1 MTTAGHPAGL
11 TWMER
16 VSARV
21 TRWTGSTQAI
31 ASAGLLVVGWI
42 VVGPVFHFSNTWQ
55 LVINTFTTIVTFLM
69 VFLIQRTQ
77 NKDST
82 AVALKLNELI
92 AALKGASNRLIAA
105 EHLSEAELELLS
117 RHYEE
122 LVDLARKDRSLTQSH
137 SVEEAGYRHQ
147 RKSAKQRRG
156 PATTDLRQHLP
167 GSGRALRRRDP
178 RDPASP
184 SKERRVR
191 P

>member
-1 MTTAGHPAGL
+1 
-11 TWMER
+11 ME
-16 VSARV
+16 SISTGV

-31 ASAGLLVVGWI
+31 ALAGALVVGW
-42 VVGPVFHFSNTWQ
+42 VLLGPIFHFSNTWQ

-92 AALKGASNRLIAA
+92 AALEGASNRLIAA
-105 EHLSEAELELLS
+105 EHLSEAELEVLS

-122 LVDLARKDRSLTQSH
+122 LVTLASEDRSLTQSH
-137 SVEEAGYRHQ
+137 SVEEAGHRHR
-147 RKSAKQRRG
+147 RKSSKQR
-156 PATTDLRQHLP
+156 
-167 GSGRALRRRDP
+167 
-178 RDPASP
+178 RDPASLDLRHQRPETGRNARRREPRMPAPP